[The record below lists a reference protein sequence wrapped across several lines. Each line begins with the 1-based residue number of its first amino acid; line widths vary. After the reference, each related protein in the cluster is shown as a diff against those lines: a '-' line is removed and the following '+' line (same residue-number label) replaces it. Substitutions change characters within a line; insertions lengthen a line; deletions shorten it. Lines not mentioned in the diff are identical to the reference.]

1 MALPEPK
8 KKVDKQQGLVYN
20 KTKIWPSF
28 QKGAQSERKVIPMVT
43 KIATEKAPGAI
54 GPYSQGVV
62 AGNLVYTSG
71 QIPVNP
77 ETGAVEE
84 CVKAQ
89 TKQSLENIKAI
100 LESEGYT
107 MADIVKTTCLLDS
120 IADFGAMNEVY
131 ATYFADAAPARAAF
145 EVGKLPKDALIEIEA
160 VAYKA

>member
-20 KTKIWPSF
+20 KNKIWPAF

-89 TKQSLENIKAI
+89 T
-100 LESEGYT
+100 
-107 MADIVKTTCLLDS
+107 CLLYTS
-120 IADFGAMNEVY
+120 RCV
-131 ATYFADAAPARAAF
+131 
-145 EVGKLPKDALIEIEA
+145 
-160 VAYKA
+160 